1 MGMFK
6 DGLSATGVVVGGVVL
21 AGVIAAGWWAVDVA
35 TSDVHGRGDQI
46 RHTNS
51 GTNRSAWYIHF
62 YDLKTAYESDVNAVQ
77 VAKEAINQFNKD
89 NPNGAGDQTQRTNL
103 ETNLIGARQ
112 LCANVAYAYNN
123 DSLKTQVG
131 AQFKDA
137 GLPENLDPTACK

>member
-6 DGLSATGVVVGGVVL
+6 EGLSTASVVVGGFAL

-51 GTNRSAWYIHF
+51 GTNRTGWYVHF
-62 YDLKTAYESDVNAVQ
+62 YDLKTAYDGEVNAVQ
-77 VAKEAINQFNKD
+77 VAKESLAQFNKD
-89 NPNGAGDQTQRTNL
+89 NPNGGGDSTQRTNL
-103 ETNLIGARQ
+103 ETNLSGARQ
-112 LCANVAYAYNN
+112 QCASSAYAYNN
-123 DSLKTQVG
+123 DSLKTRVG

-137 GLPENLDPTACK
+137 GLPMNLDPNSCK